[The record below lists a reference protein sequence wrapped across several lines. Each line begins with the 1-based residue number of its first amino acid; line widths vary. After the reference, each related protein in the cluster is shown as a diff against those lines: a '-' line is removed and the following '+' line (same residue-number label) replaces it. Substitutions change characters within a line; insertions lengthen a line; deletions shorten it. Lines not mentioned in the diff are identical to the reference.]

1 MVQVMDIAKLN
12 NFIFQRKKLSNLDNK
27 AKNWIV
33 KRGDQNM
40 NKKS

>member
-1 MVQVMDIAKLN
+1 MDQVMDTAKLN
-12 NFIFQRKKLSNLDNK
+12 NFIFQRKKLRNLDNK